1 MIMKYRLDLIAGGKV
16 MKRDYAND
24 VETVKALQQNYL
36 DNGYDVA
43 TFNQRLNIMTS
54 YKSIVFDKD
63 TIKEPVMNLPND
75 LYMIFDEDN

>member
-54 YKSIVFDKD
+54 YKSIVFD
-63 TIKEPVMNLPND
+63 NHS
-75 LYMIFDEDN
+75 